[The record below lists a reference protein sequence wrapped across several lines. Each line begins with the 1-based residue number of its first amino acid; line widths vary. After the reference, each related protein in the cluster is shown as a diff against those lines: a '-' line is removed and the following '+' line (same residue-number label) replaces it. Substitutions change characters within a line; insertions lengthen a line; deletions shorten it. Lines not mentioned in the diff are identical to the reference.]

1 MSSGGAG
8 VDSGGRWQQGEE
20 KSEKKERDRKRRIA
34 KQRAVVV
41 RAALRLAR
49 SAGDA
54 VRLSAR

>member
-1 MSSGGAG
+1 MTAAG
-8 VDSGGRWQQGEE
+8 DGNRGRKRARKRRE
-20 KSEKKERDRKRRIA
+20 RKRRIA